1 MAPKSG
7 KGVRRGTRKAKRGAR
22 VARPKSR
29 TRANRRGKRKGAR
42 ATASSRPKR
51 TSQRSRKNAKRA
63 RRSPRTEGSV
73 EALTFEERFT
83 PEPELAKRA
92 ADAMVGDEE
101 PGGTVS
107 TPDHDL
113 VDQWAGALGVERS
126 PDSPVRSSAEVLEGR
141 DRRREGRRPA
151 PKV

>member
-1 MAPKSG
+1 MAAQRK
-7 KGVRRGTRKAKRGAR
+7 KRTRRGTRKPKAGAR
-22 VARPKSR
+22 SARPKGKSRGVGRRPKRAAARSTGKR
-29 TRANRRGKRKGAR
+29 TRRSSRKGAG
-42 ATASSRPKR
+42 
-51 TSQRSRKNAKRA
+51 RA
-63 RRSPRTEGSV
+63 RRSRGTDGSID
-73 EALTFEERFT
+73 AQTFEERFP
-83 PEPELAKRA
+83 PEDELAKPA

-126 PDSPVRSSAEVLEGR
+126 PDSPVRSSAEVLDDR
-141 DRRREGRRPA
+141 DRRRGGRRPA

>member
-7 KGVRRGTRKAKRGAR
+7 KGARRGTRKAKRGAR
-22 VARPKSR
+22 AARPKSR

-51 TSQRSRKNAKRA
+51 TSQRSGKKRA
-63 RRSPRTEGSV
+63 RRSPRTAV
-73 EALTFEERFT
+73 ETLTFEERFT

>member
-7 KGVRRGTRKAKRGAR
+7 KGARRGTRKAKRGAR
-22 VARPKSR
+22 AARPKSR

-63 RRSPRTEGSV
+63 RRSPRTAV
-73 EALTFEERFT
+73 ETLTFEERFT